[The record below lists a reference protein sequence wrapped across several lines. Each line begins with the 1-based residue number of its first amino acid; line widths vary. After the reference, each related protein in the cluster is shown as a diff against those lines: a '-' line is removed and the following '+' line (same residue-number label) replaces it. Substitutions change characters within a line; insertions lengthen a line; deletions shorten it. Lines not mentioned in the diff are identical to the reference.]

1 MIRLSLGSTWL
12 PGVAAACALVIAVP
26 AIAAHAVSTS
36 AAKAR
41 TAAASAPPGSAI
53 VAYESLEQQVGAE
66 IAIETTLNTIRRGT
80 LVKYTNP
87 TLTLQLGPEHGSIDL
102 SVPRETI
109 RSIRLLS
116 PAPAAPSTPGVQP
129 DTGSTGAKKN

>member
-1 MIRLSLGSTWL
+1 MIRHYFLSRVVLSTVAVC
-12 PGVAAACALVIAVP
+12 GVIAIVTPVLAVQAAAATKAKLP
-26 AIAAHAVSTS
+26 AAPAPAA
-36 AAKAR
+36 
-41 TAAASAPPGSAI
+41 GEI

-87 TLTLQLGPEHGSIDL
+87 TLTLQLGLEHGSINL

-109 RSIRLLS
+109 RSIRLLAPS
-116 PAPAAPSTPGVQP
+116 PAAQPQPGAQP
-129 DTGSTGAKKN
+129 DTGLTRAKKN